1 MKHVAQLCTGLVI
14 VALAMPA
21 RQTANADDLK
31 TGKPFGIAKRIPWR
45 TSRITGSPEPPPP
58 YRVERAF
65 GKLQFKQPVILTN
78 APGTD
83 RLFVVEVGGRV
94 VSFPNDQA
102 CEKTDLA
109 IDLSKE
115 IDGMSRVYG
124 LAFHP
129 DFEQNRYCYICYVTK
144 EKLADGTRVSRF
156 RVSKQNPPRID
167 PASEEVI
174 ISWLSG
180 GHNGGCMKFASD
192 GCLYI
197 TTGDGS
203 GPFPA
208 DIHDTG
214 QRIDDLLA
222 SVLRIDV
229 DHPDGDK
236 RYSIPADNPFVT
248 VDGARG
254 EVWSYGYRNPWK
266 ISFDAATNSLWVGD
280 VGWEMW
286 EMIYRVRRGF
296 NFGWSIVEASQ
307 SVHPERQRGPN
318 PIEPPTIAH
327 SHTES
332 RSITGGL
339 VYRGKRLP
347 KLHGSYVYGDYVTG
361 KIWGA
366 KFNDEKVTQVTELVD
381 TPLQI
386 IGFGAD
392 NADEMYFMN
401 YADDGAIWRLVP
413 NDVKPTN
420 EEFPRKLSETGLFVS
435 VKNHKL
441 APGVIPYDV
450 IAEPWA
456 DHSIAHRFVAIPGT
470 GQLGTYKSSNAQIG
484 YIKGEWSFPNDSI
497 LAKTISL
504 EMEAGNPASLR
515 HVETQV
521 LHFNKDTWKAYNYIW
536 NDDQTD
542 AKLAGITGSDRTF
555 SVADSKAPSGKRE
568 QTWHFASRT
577 ECILCH
583 TTRAGTVHGFK
594 SEQIDRDHDYGEVTD
609 NQLRA
614 LGHIGLFSEPPDE
627 ERKRLTDPWDDSIDL
642 NARARAYLHVN
653 CAHCHRRGGG
663 GTAAMDIQFHLS
675 IKQTNLL
682 NARPTQGTFGI
693 HAAQVFAPGDPYR
706 SVMLYRM
713 SKLGRGRM
721 PHFGSNIVDVRG
733 TKLIHDWIDRFDDND
748 TEPTT
753 DLAAALIRAKETT
766 LVDRLQKSQD
776 AGSGI
781 NKTVDE
787 LLSSTRGAIVLLQ
800 TLDSLHAEIRMT
812 AIARATAHAD
822 VQVRDLF
829 ERFIPAGQRVKRLG
843 AVIRPEQILS
853 LKGDAGRGNELF
865 AKSAGVACRNC
876 HKINEVGKNVG
887 PDLSHIGKKYNRAQ
901 LLESILE
908 PSKKIEEKFRTYLI
922 ETAAGRVHT
931 GILEKRTANEVVL
944 RDATNKQLTFPKDE
958 IEQIL
963 PQARSI
969 MPELLVRDMTAQEV
983 ADLLTLLRSLK

>member
-1 MKHVAQLCTGLVI
+1 MKKYGQLCNRVVIATLIMLVVESGYTG
-14 VALAMPA
+14 
-21 RQTANADDLK
+21 DSKDE
-31 TGKPFGIAKRIPWR
+31 KPFGIAKRIPWT

-65 GKLQFKQPVILTN
+65 GNLQFKQPVILTN
-78 APGTD
+78 APATD
-83 RLFVVEVGGRV
+83 RLFVVEVAGRV
-94 VSFPNDQA
+94 LSFPNDQNGQQA
-102 CEKTDLA
+102 DLA

-115 IDGMSRVYG
+115 IEGMSRVYG

-129 DFEQNRYCYICYVTK
+129 EFEENRYCYICYVTK
-144 EKLADGTRVSRF
+144 EKLDDGTRVSRF
-156 RVSKQNPPRID
+156 RVSKQDPPQID

-174 ISWLSG
+174 ITWLSG

-214 QRIDDLLA
+214 QRIDDLLSA
-222 SVLRIDV
+222 VLRIDV
-229 DHPDGDK
+229 DHPDGD
-236 RYSIPADNPFVT
+236 RLYSIPSDNPFVA
-248 VDGARG
+248 VEAARG

-266 ISFDAATNSLWVGD
+266 ISFDAKTNSLWVGD

-286 EMIYRVRRGF
+286 EMIYRVRRGS

-339 VYRGKRLP
+339 VYRGQRLP
-347 KLHGSYVYGDYVTG
+347 KLYGSYVYGDYVTG

-366 KFNDEKVTQVTELVD
+366 TFDDEKVTKVTELVD
-381 TPLQI
+381 APLQI

-392 NADEMYFMN
+392 NANEMYFMN

-413 NDVKPTN
+413 NDAKPTN
-420 EEFPRKLSETGLFVS
+420 RKFPRKLSETGLFAS
-435 VKNHKL
+435 VRDHKL
-441 APGVIPYDV
+441 APGVIPYNV

-456 DHSIAHRFVAIPGT
+456 DHAMSQRFVAIPGT
-470 GQLGTYKSSNAQIG
+470 GQLGINDSSNVQIG
-484 YIKGEWSFPNDSI
+484 YIKGEWSFPNDSV

-504 EMEAGNPASLR
+504 EMKAGVSDSLR
-515 HVETQV
+515 HLETQI
-521 LHFNKDTWKAYNYIW
+521 LHFNKDAWKAYNYIW

-542 AKLAGITGSDRTF
+542 AELAGILGSDRTF
-555 SVADSKAPSGKRE
+555 TVVDSKAPGGKRQ

-594 SEQIDRDHDYGEVTD
+594 PEQLDRDRNYGAITD
-609 NQLRA
+609 NQLRT
-614 LGHIGLFSEPPDE
+614 LGHIGLFAEPPDE
-627 ERKRLTDPWDDSIDL
+627 KDKRLIDPRDDSADL
-642 NARARAYLHVN
+642 NDRARAYLHVN

-663 GTAAMDIQFHLS
+663 GTAAMDIQYHLS

-733 TKLIHDWIDRFDDND
+733 TRLIHDWIARFDDD
-748 TEPTT
+748 VTEPKT

-766 LVDRLQKSQD
+766 LVDRLQKSKD
-776 AGSGI
+776 ADDGI
-781 NKTVDE
+781 GKAVDE

-800 TLDSLHAEIRMT
+800 ALDSMNYTVKSA
-812 AIARATAHAD
+812 AIAKATAHAD
-822 VQVRDLF
+822 VQIRDLF
-829 ERFIPAGQRVKRLG
+829 ERFIPAEQRVKRLG

-853 LKGDAGRGNELF
+853 LKGDIERGNELF
-865 AKSAGVACRNC
+865 SKSAGVACRNC
-876 HKINEVGKNVG
+876 HKIDKVGKKVG
-887 PDLSHIGKKYNRAQ
+887 PDLSHIGKKYNRQQ

-922 ETAAGRVHT
+922 ETAAGRVHS
-931 GILEKRTANEVVL
+931 GILEKRTADEVVL
-944 RDATNKQLTFPKDE
+944 RDATNKQLTFDRDD

-963 PQARSI
+963 PQAKSI
-969 MPELLVRDMTAQEV
+969 MPELLIRDMTAQEV
-983 ADLLTLLRSLK
+983 ADLLELLQSLK